1 MEEQKGQTNTPMVV
15 VLLCGA
21 LLCMLNAT
29 LLSPALPTIME
40 DFDVSATTV
49 QWLSTAYT
57 LTEAVIIP
65 LSAYL
70 LGRFSVRKLFIFGL
84 SLFTIF
90 GLVAAAAPNF
100 PVLLVARICQS
111 IGSGIVMPMT
121 VTLIMLSFPR
131 EKRGF
136 AMGLIT
142 LVIGVAPAIGP
153 TIGGILCDSVGW
165 RALFGII
172 TVLGALI
179 LLFGTKFVKNREGF
193 ESYPLDVPSVVLM
206 ACGVVCL
213 LYGIASITSS
223 ANVALPIALIVVG
236 LVVLAFFV
244 RRQLKLEQPML
255 RVTVLKERNF
265 RVDVIA
271 IMILQAGLLGATVI
285 LPLYV
290 QNVLGYSA
298 TVSGLIVLPG
308 AILGAVLGFFSG
320 SIFDRF
326 GVRGITTIGVTIYA
340 LAAIGMATFQ
350 IDSSIAYVCVFYT
363 CFSFAAQ
370 MITTPMN
377 SWGTKALDNKV
388 VQHANSLSNSLNQVA
403 GSIGTALL
411 TALTALGATAMPNG
425 TALEQTYMG
434 DHIAFIGLAVL
445 ACACAIVIYFFAY
458 DKKKKPAAQT
468 APAGAVAAAA
478 GTAAAPAAAYAGGE
492 EPSRSWLVCE
502 AMDSSPKF
510 VRSDQKIGDAF
521 DLFAATE
528 TDGVPVVDE
537 TGRVVGYLS
546 DGDLLSY
553 LGQKDLAYASSSA
566 NIFRI
571 VDDERIQDTMYDL
584 FDLNVMALAT
594 KKVITLEEDTTLEKA
609 CAVFAD
615 RKLKKA
621 PVVQDGKL
629 VGSLSR
635 RNIVAFIAEK
645 SERRGTA
652 GGTASGEGAASAE

>member
-1 MEEQKGQTNTPMVV
+1 MEEQKGQTKYAMVAI
-15 VLLCGA
+15 LLCGA
-21 LLCMLNAT
+21 LLCMMNAT

-40 DFDVSATTV
+40 DFGVSATTV

-84 SLFTIF
+84 SMFTIF
-90 GLVAAAAPNF
+90 SLVAAAAPNF

-121 VTLIMLSFPR
+121 VTLVMLSFPR
-131 EKRGF
+131 EKRGL
-136 AMGLIT
+136 AMGLTT
-142 LVIGVAPAIGP
+142 LVVGVAPAIGP
-153 TIGGILCDSVGW
+153 LVGGILCDSVGW

-179 LLFGTKFVKNREGF
+179 LLFGSKFVKNHEGF

-223 ANVALPIALIVVG
+223 TNVALPIILIIVG

-255 RVTVLKERNF
+255 KVTVFKERNF

-271 IMILQAGLLGATVI
+271 VCFLQAALLGCTVI
-285 LPLYV
+285 LPLYI

-298 TVSGLIVLPG
+298 TVSGLVVLPG
-308 AILGAVLGFFSG
+308 AIAGAIIGFFSG
-320 SIFDRF
+320 RLFDRY
-326 GVRGITTIGVTIYA
+326 GVRAITVIGVTI
-340 LAAIGMATFQ
+340 LAFSGIGMATFQ
-350 IDSSIAYVCVFYT
+350 IDSSIAYVCVVYT
-363 CFSFAAQ
+363 CFAFAAQ

-388 VQHANSLSNSLNQVA
+388 IQHANSLSNSINQVA

-411 TALTALGATAMPNG
+411 TALTALGASAAPNG

-445 ACACAIVIYFFAY
+445 TVICALIVYVFAY
-458 DKKKKPAAQT
+458 DKKKQPAAET
-468 APAGAVAAAA
+468 
-478 GTAAAPAAAYAGGE
+478 APAAAAATAAAGAAATGVAYAGAE
-492 EPSRSWLVCE
+492 DASRSWRVYE
-502 AMDSSPKF
+502 AMDTSPKF
-510 VRSDQKIGDAF
+510 VRSDQTVGEAF

-528 TDGVPVVDE
+528 TDGVPIVDDA
-537 TGRVVGYLS
+537 GRVVGYLS

-553 LGQKDLAYASSSA
+553 LGQKDLSYANPSV
-566 NIFRI
+566 NIFHI
-571 VDDERIQDTMYDL
+571 VDDEHIQDTMNDL
-584 FDLNVMALAT
+584 FDLNVMTLAT
-594 KKVITLEEDTTLEKA
+594 KKVITLDENTTLEKA
-609 CAVFAD
+609 CTVFAD

-645 SERRGTA
+645 SERKGTA
-652 GGTASGEGAASAE
+652 GGAASSEGAASAE